1 MAGPLP
7 VGGPLGARWARC
19 PLGARW
25 GPVGGPLGARWARCP
40 SGPLG
45 PSGPSGVWPQWGCF
59 PGPAGVQIDLSHSL
73 SEETPLEELAVG
85 GIPMRNDIIQLSKK
99 VQPNRI
105 GICRIFFLSASFCG
119 SGQTGR

>member
-7 VGGPLGARWARC
+7 VGGPLGG

-25 GPVGGPLGARWARCP
+25 ARWARCP

-59 PGPAGVQIDLSHSL
+59 PLLRTKVDQMKHLEFPRRLGT
-73 SEETPLEELAVG
+73 ETKE
-85 GIPMRNDIIQLSKK
+85 KK
-99 VQPNRI
+99 V
-105 GICRIFFLSASFCG
+105 
-119 SGQTGR
+119 SGREGGRERGREGR